1 MEHLDWQLSS
11 AHNRLVRCLGG
22 KLTPQLCRPVAAVQ
36 ALALCDT
43 TSTRWQH
50 TYLASFSL
58 KSIVY
63 ILHMLHTWQHTL
75 IPVILVIFTSYH
87 LSSLIRLYHSALL
100 GFLSPF
106 LRQCPSPVLSQTTRQ
121 VGRDRK
127 KKTNTGRGPN
137 PDGINVECLK
147 TTTWQWALH
156 RRFQRKSNISFQ
168 NGP

>member
-1 MEHLDWQLSS
+1 MEHLAWQLSP
-11 AHNRLVRCLGG
+11 AHNRLGRCMGG
-22 KLTPQLCRPVAAVQ
+22 KLTPQLCCPVAAVR
-36 ALALCDT
+36 ALAPYDT

-58 KSIVY
+58 KSIV
-63 ILHMLHTWQHTL
+63 HTWQRAL
-75 IPVILVIFTSYH
+75 LPVILVVFTSYR

-100 GFLSPF
+100 GVSNPF
-106 LRQCPSPVLSQTTRQ
+106 PQRMPFPNLQPAKQTGRQTQ
-121 VGRDRK
+121 K
-127 KKTNTGRGPN
+127 KKPNTGRGPN